1 MEKRILMTLEKKKQ
15 AELNRLFSDWKK
27 CISSK
32 DDIVFQDDN
41 IPYSPLTYFATDGFF
56 PGYWQQK
63 IKPLFIARE
72 TRYNSGQDIITNT
85 ISYWKNE
92 ALPTNNSFWGKIIR
106 IVYGI
111 QNNGKIPFEK
121 LPETTDIAN
130 NMIGTDNF
138 GFAFM
143 EVSKY
148 SNDSDTGGTKDKE
161 LMNRFLLDSDLEKC
175 NFMAEEIDILEPDI
189 IFTANLWDGT
199 INNSGFESTFENWK
213 VIKDIP
219 GKAIL
224 YEVTIKGK
232 KYRLIDLYHFS
243 AVLSE
248 KDYFYDPVMGMV

>member
-1 MEKRILMTLEKKKQ
+1 MNNIEKQKQ
-15 AELNRLFSDWKK
+15 SELNKLFSEWKK
-27 CISSK
+27 IISK
-32 DDIVFQDDN
+32 KEDIIFQDDN
-41 IPYSPLTYFATDGFF
+41 LPYSPALYFATDGFF

-85 ISYWKNE
+85 IYSWKDE
-92 ALPTNNSFWGKIIR
+92 GKLPSNNSFWGRILR

-111 QNNGKIPFEK
+111 QNGGKIPFEE
-121 LPETTDIAN
+121 LPETTTIAQ
-130 NMIGTDNF
+130 NMIQTNNF

-148 SNDSDTGGTKDKE
+148 SNDSDTGGTKDKK
-161 LMNRFLLDSDLEKC
+161 LMNRFLLDSELEKR
-175 NFMAEEIDILEPDI
+175 NFFADEIEILEPNI
-189 IFTANLWDGT
+189 IITANLWDGT
-199 INNSGFESTFENWK
+199 IKNSGFESTFENWK
-213 VIKDIP
+213 TIKDIP
-219 GKAIL
+219 QTAIL

-248 KDYFYDPVMGMV
+248 KEYFYEPVMGMI